1 MCVGL
6 RGGEG
11 GGGGCGTRS
20 VRVLRVHCVEIAF
33 ACELEVGKGRG

>member
-11 GGGGCGTRS
+11 GGGDAGHVS
-20 VRVLRVHCVEIAF
+20 RVHCGEIAF